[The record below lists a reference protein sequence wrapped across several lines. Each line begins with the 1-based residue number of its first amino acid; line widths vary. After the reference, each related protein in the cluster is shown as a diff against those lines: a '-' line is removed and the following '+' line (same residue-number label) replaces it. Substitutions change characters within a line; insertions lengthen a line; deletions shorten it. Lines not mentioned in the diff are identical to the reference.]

1 MTLLIM
7 IAKAVG
13 LILLAT
19 LLFLGIA
26 EALDARIVGSAERVC
41 AGQPITGCF
50 LTII

>member
-26 EALDARIVGSAERVC
+26 EALDARLVGASEQVC
-41 AGQPITGCF
+41 IGKPITSCF